1 MNSLVQKVISKMNI
15 SLEEYNNLIKDVDFS
30 SLENPSCFKNIDI
43 EVFND
48 LIAEHDESKF
58 SEEEFEPYAKK
69 WYLDGINTP
78 EYEAAWE
85 HHWTSNRH
93 HWECRQYDECPE
105 DKITKQ
111 QILDCIENVCDW
123 MAVGYDKGNR
133 PYQFYETI
141 KDKIKLPKAEQD
153 FMEKVIYE
161 GIDKKYIK

>member
-1 MNSLVQKVISKMNI
+1 MKKWLCVQICIEYGWEFYHVDLYEQILKHDNSKY
-15 SLEEYNNLIKDVDFS
+15 E
-30 SLENPSCFKNIDI
+30 
-43 EVFND
+43 
-48 LIAEHDESKF
+48 
-58 SEEEFEPYAKK
+58 SEEFNAYRKNYFPVNTEEKELNKK
-69 WYLDGINTP
+69 DF
-78 EYEAAWE
+78 EAAWE

-111 QILDCIENVCDW
+111 QILDCLENVCDW

-153 FMEKVIYE
+153 FMKKVVYE